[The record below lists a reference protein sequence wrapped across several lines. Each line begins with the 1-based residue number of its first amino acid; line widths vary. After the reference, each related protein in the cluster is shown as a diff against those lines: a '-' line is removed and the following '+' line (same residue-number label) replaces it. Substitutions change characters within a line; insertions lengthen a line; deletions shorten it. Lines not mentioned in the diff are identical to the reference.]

1 MPMARSRPKWLAFAL
16 CFWAGILFSSC
27 GDGDKAPSETKK
39 IVKGKVPAVQK
50 TAPAPAKKV
59 AAVEPDQPASFEK
72 AVPKTAGDVPA
83 QAPVQ
88 VAVSGSRAADPGK
101 AAAPVKSDDDPAT
114 PQAVEFSAAGDDDHR
129 TPMEKGLAVAAKL
142 NQLLRLDTQFSY
154 DPADKIDPFKPVFG
168 MDEPKIPVDASG
180 QEAPGRKKR
189 VPQSP
194 IEMVDL
200 SQLKLTAVIL
210 APSGNI
216 AMVEDASGK
225 GYVVKKGTYIGN
237 REGRV
242 TDILPDRLIVTEQG
256 IDDLGKPISEIREI
270 QIPKPPGEI

>member
-1 MPMARSRPKWLAFAL
+1 MARSCPRWLAFAL

-27 GDGDKAPSETKK
+27 GDAGKAPSETKK

-59 AAVEPDQPASFEK
+59 AAAPEQPAALEK
-72 AVPKTAGDVPA
+72 AAPITAGDVPA
-83 QAPVQ
+83 PAPAT
-88 VAVSGSRAADPGK
+88 VAESGSQAAEPGE
-101 AAAPVKSDDDPAT
+101 AAALVKSDGDPTMPLA
-114 PQAVEFSAAGDDDHR
+114 AEFSAAGDDDNR

-142 NQLLRLDTQFSY
+142 ERLLLLDTQFSY

-180 QEAPGRKKR
+180 QEGPGRKKR

-216 AMVEDASGK
+216 AMVMRTSSARAE
-225 GYVVKKGTYIGN
+225 
-237 REGRV
+237 
-242 TDILPDRLIVTEQG
+242 
-256 IDDLGKPISEIREI
+256 
-270 QIPKPPGEI
+270 

>member
-1 MPMARSRPKWLAFAL
+1 MPMARSCPRWLAFAL

-27 GDGDKAPSETKK
+27 GDAGKAPSETKK
-39 IVKGKVPAVQK
+39 IVKGKVPVVRK

-59 AAVEPDQPASFEK
+59 AAAKPEQPASLEK
-72 AVPKTAGDVPA
+72 AAPITAGGVPA
-83 QAPVQ
+83 PAPAT
-88 VAVSGSRAADPGK
+88 VAESGSQ

-114 PQAVEFSAAGDDDHR
+114 PQPVEFAVAGGDDDR
-129 TPMEKGLAVAAKL
+129 TPMEKGLAAAAKL
-142 NQLLRLDTQFSY
+142 ERLLLLDTQFSY

>member
-1 MPMARSRPKWLAFAL
+1 MPMARSRPRWLAFAL

-27 GDGDKAPSETKK
+27 GDADKAPSETKK

-50 TAPAPAKKV
+50 TAPA
-59 AAVEPDQPASFEK
+59 
-72 AVPKTAGDVPA
+72 T
-83 QAPVQ
+83 
-88 VAVSGSRAADPGK
+88 VAVSGSQAAEPGK
-101 AAAPVKSDDDPAT
+101 AAAPVKSDADTAT
-114 PQAVEFSAAGDDDHR
+114 PQAVEFAVAGGDDDDR
-129 TPMEKGLAVAAKL
+129 TPMEKGLAAAAKL
-142 NQLLRLDTQFSY
+142 ERLLLLDTQFSY
-154 DPADKIDPFKPVFG
+154 DPADKIDPFEPVFG

-189 VPQSP
+189 VPRSP

-225 GYVVKKGTYIGN
+225 GYVVKKGTYIGD